1 MEKLKKI
8 LQEIETIKVG
18 VNTEC
23 RYKCKLYDWTVGAC
37 MGDCEMYVK
46 EKAKEIIKRHISEKE
61 DWVPIENRVSEE
73 GSEIMMVWITLE
85 TPEGN
90 RFVVRG
96 LKKFGGFFFSN
107 GVSLK
112 KWKVVAWK
120 PYNVPEPYRKDGE

>member
-1 MEKLKKI
+1 MEKLEKI
-8 LQEIETIKVG
+8 LQEIDSATDKWGMIDYINDKPVIE
-18 VNTEC
+18 
-23 RYKCKLYDWTVGAC
+23 
-37 MGDCEMYVK
+37 K

-120 PYNVPEPYRKDGE
+120 PYNAPEPYRKDGE